1 MSLKSGYWYNKGEK
15 FALYNF
21 QGDEFHNKNMV
32 CLDCPGIKDF
42 MSGKIK
48 HGDFGPAHEDIIA
61 ATGVQ
66 NYNFCLAS
74 EVAGAKQDYH
84 GVLNTEGDQIHLWGL
99 WGKME
104 VINWLNEE
112 EKQKLAE
119 DREPAEAPNCSYFQ
133 PQPENQG
140 KLLWFSGPPGAGK
153 STTAQRMAR
162 SHGYVYYEADCF
174 FMFVNPFVDINA
186 EEASLAMAAQKPLK
200 GIDEESIMIIDKASE
215 VEEELMQGK
224 LDGVE
229 GKLEPMY
236 KIMAKDL
243 IKQRN
248 RLGGN
253 WAIAQAVFSRKQR
266 ELLRNIIGPD
276 LVFIV
281 ISMTKECNAQRIK
294 KRGNMGEYADA
305 LIKYAELCE
314 PAGDDEENAYNV
326 VVTEDMSIDDVM
338 GKVLEI
344 VQKL

>member
-48 HGDFGPAHEDIIA
+48 YGDFGPAHEDIIA

-140 KLLWFSGPPGAGK
+140 KLLWFSGK
-153 STTAQRMAR
+153 YFFKKQMTQSVY
-162 SHGYVYYEADCF
+162 SLHELVNFYYV
-174 FMFVNPFVDINA
+174 M
-186 EEASLAMAAQKPLK
+186 
-200 GIDEESIMIIDKASE
+200 
-215 VEEELMQGK
+215 
-224 LDGVE
+224 
-229 GKLEPMY
+229 
-236 KIMAKDL
+236 
-243 IKQRN
+243 
-248 RLGGN
+248 
-253 WAIAQAVFSRKQR
+253 
-266 ELLRNIIGPD
+266 
-276 LVFIV
+276 
-281 ISMTKECNAQRIK
+281 
-294 KRGNMGEYADA
+294 
-305 LIKYAELCE
+305 
-314 PAGDDEENAYNV
+314 
-326 VVTEDMSIDDVM
+326 
-338 GKVLEI
+338 
-344 VQKL
+344 

>member
-1 MSLKSGYWYNKGEK
+1 
-15 FALYNF
+15 
-21 QGDEFHNKNMV
+21 
-32 CLDCPGIKDF
+32 
-42 MSGKIK
+42 
-48 HGDFGPAHEDIIA
+48 
-61 ATGVQ
+61 
-66 NYNFCLAS
+66 
-74 EVAGAKQDYH
+74 
-84 GVLNTEGDQIHLWGL
+84 
-99 WGKME
+99 
-104 VINWLNEE
+104 
-112 EKQKLAE
+112 
-119 DREPAEAPNCSYFQ
+119 
-133 PQPENQG
+133 
-140 KLLWFSGPPGAGK
+140 
-153 STTAQRMAR
+153 
-162 SHGYVYYEADCF
+162 
-174 FMFVNPFVDINA
+174 
-186 EEASLAMAAQKPLK
+186 
-200 GIDEESIMIIDKASE
+200 MIIDKASE

-314 PAGDDEENAYNV
+314 PAGDDEENAYNI